1 MAPKR
6 TEEPVAFQSVLY
18 ESEADRPGVELP
30 SSPEYFRDL
39 NLAQIVDCLATEYA
53 DYDLRPFFNTPLSS
67 VSAIEYRHEVMRD
80 LEDSRIFE
88 CITAFAS
95 KMRRIRE
102 QAALSQ
108 RMHNGY
114 QKKRW
119 FLQASETYCAAIVEF
134 SEGLGL
140 LSLQSRAIKE
150 LRLYLASYIRSDDFR
165 ALRVVS
171 SKLAADLAQVHYAV
185 LVKGRDVTVR
195 KYANEPNYSSE
206 VAETFGKFAQGAAKE
221 YRFAVADHPQMNSV
235 EAKILEFIAAL
246 YPELFSEL
254 DEFHERNQGFGD
266 AVILRFDRE
275 IHFYLAYLD
284 LMNRLKSAGLTFCY
298 PRVSPH
304 DRSVRSEDS
313 FDLALAIVLA
323 RASGTIVCNDFYLE
337 GAERI
342 IVVSGP
348 NQGGKTTFARTFGQL
363 HYLAAIGCPVPGRSA
378 RLMLFDSIFTHFERG
393 ENLQD
398 RRGKLQDELIR
409 VHEILE
415 NATTR
420 SLIIINEIFSS
431 TTFRDA
437 VGLARKVLKAIGDL
451 GALCVCVTFLDELA
465 ALSEETVSMIS
476 TVAPH
481 DPTVR
486 TYKILRRPADGQ
498 SYAMSIAEKYGLTY
512 DCLKA
517 RISS

>member
-1 MAPKR
+1 
-6 TEEPVAFQSVLY
+6 
-18 ESEADRPGVELP
+18 
-30 SSPEYFRDL
+30 
-39 NLAQIVDCLATEYA
+39 LAQVVDCVAKEYA
-53 DYDLRPFFNTPLSS
+53 DHDLRPFFNTPLAS

-80 LEDSRIFE
+80 LEDSRILE

-95 KMRRIRE
+95 KMLRMRE
-102 QAALSQ
+102 QVQLSQ
-108 RMHNGY
+108 QMHDGY

-140 LSLQSRAIKE
+140 LSLRSRAMKE
-150 LRLYLASYIRSDDFR
+150 LSNYLASYVRSDEFR
-165 ALRVVS
+165 ALRIVS
-171 SKLAADLAQVHYAV
+171 RKLAADLAQVHYAV

-195 KYANEPNYSSE
+195 KYADEPNYSVE
-206 VAETFGKFAQGAAKE
+206 VAETFAKFAQSAAKE
-221 YRFAVADHPQMNSV
+221 YHFTVADHPQMNFV
-235 EAKILEFIAAL
+235 ESKTLELVAAL

-254 DEFHERNQGFGD
+254 DEFHERNQGFGN

-275 IHFYLAYLD
+275 IHFYIAYLD
-284 LMNRLKSAGLTFCY
+284 LMNKLKSAGLTFCY
-298 PRVSPH
+298 PRVSAH
-304 DRSVRSEDS
+304 DRSVQSEDS
-313 FDLALAIVLA
+313 FDLALAIALG
-323 RASGTIVCNDFYLE
+323 RANGTIVCNDFYLE

-342 IVVSGP
+342 IVISGP

-409 VHEILE
+409 VHQILE

-437 VGLARKVLKAIGDL
+437 IGLARKVLETIVDL

-465 ALSEETVSMIS
+465 SLSVETVSMIS

-481 DPTVR
+481 DPAVR
-486 TYKILRRPADGQ
+486 TFKILRRPADGQ
-498 SYAMSIAEKYGLTY
+498 SYAMTIAEKYGLTY